1 MMATAT
7 ANGKPV
13 ERATQVRVLL
23 ILMLFLLSA
32 VAFLDRTNISVAGV
46 QMRQEYG
53 IDQIHLGWVFSA
65 FLIGYAVCQVPAGWL
80 AWRFGPRRVL
90 TVALIW
96 WGILCVLTA
105 LVSPQGAHA
114 LLLLILVR
122 FALGAGESV
131 MYPAGNQFISRWI
144 PVQERGKANGWI
156 FAGVGAG
163 STLSP
168 PLITAIIA
176 ADGWRAAFYACAG
189 IGLVAGLA
197 WFLLA
202 RDTPEEHK
210 DVSPAELAH
219 IHAGL
224 VAPGAPRAALP
235 WGAILSSGNV
245 WALFFS
251 YFAFGY
257 VAWIFFSWFFIYL
270 AEARHVDLKAS
281 AFYSMLPPLM
291 MMLGCLS
298 GGWISDRV
306 TAARGLYLGRSGLA
320 ILSFALTAIFV
331 VLGSMAQSTGL
342 AVIVLAGGAGALYL
356 SQSSFWSVS
365 ADIAG
370 PHTGVVA
377 GFMNMGCQIGGAL
390 TSSLTP
396 WIAAQYGWM
405 AAFGVAGALAVAGGL
420 IWALVD
426 PNRPLVPGV
435 AQDADTIEALA

>member
-1 MMATAT
+1 MTAK
-7 ANGKPV
+7 AG
-13 ERATQVRVLL
+13 RSRVRIMLVF
-23 ILMLFLLSA
+23 MLFLLSA

-46 QMRQEYG
+46 QMRQEYRF
-53 IDQIHLGWVFSA
+53 DQIHLGWVFSA
-65 FLIGYAVCQVPAGWL
+65 FLIGYAAFQVPAGWL
-80 AWRFGPRRVL
+80 AWRYGPRRVL
-90 TVALIW
+90 AIGIVW
-96 WGILCVLTA
+96 WGVLSVATA
-105 LVSPQGAHA
+105 LVSPGSAHA
-114 LLLLILVR
+114 LVLLVMVR
-122 FALGAGESV
+122 FLLGAGEAV

-163 STLSP
+163 SALSP
-168 PLITAIIA
+168 PLITLIIA
-176 ADGWRAAFYACAG
+176 GYGWRAAFYVCAA
-189 IGLVAGLA
+189 IGLVAALA

-202 RDTPEEHK
+202 RDRPEDHAG
-210 DVSPAELAH
+210 VSAGELAH
-219 IHAGL
+219 IRAGL
-224 VAPGAPRAALP
+224 VAPGAPRTALP
-235 WGAILSSGNV
+235 WGAILTSGNV

-257 VAWIFFSWFFIYL
+257 VVWIFFSWFFIYL

-306 TAARGLYLGRSGLA
+306 TATRGLYLGRSGLA
-320 ILSFALTAIFV
+320 ILSFALTAVFL
-331 VLGSMAQSTGL
+331 VLGSMAQSTAL
-342 AVIVLAGGAGALYL
+342 AVVVLAGGAGAMYL

-396 WIAAQYGWM
+396 WIAATWGWT
-405 AAFGVAGALAVAGGL
+405 AAFGVAGALAVAGAL

-426 PNRPLVPGV
+426 PTRLLIGGTVHGGDP
-435 AQDADTIEALA
+435 IEAIA

>member
-1 MMATAT
+1 MTAK
-7 ANGKPV
+7 AG
-13 ERATQVRVLL
+13 RSRVRIMLVF
-23 ILMLFLLSA
+23 MLFLLSA

-46 QMRQEYG
+46 QMRQEYRF
-53 IDQIHLGWVFSA
+53 DQIHLGWVFSA
-65 FLIGYAVCQVPAGWL
+65 FLIGYAAFQVPAGWL
-80 AWRFGPRRVL
+80 AWRYGPRRVL
-90 TVALIW
+90 AIGIVW
-96 WGILCVLTA
+96 WGVLSVATA
-105 LVSPQGAHA
+105 LVSPGSAHA
-114 LLLLILVR
+114 LVLLVMVR
-122 FALGAGESV
+122 FLLGAGEAV

-163 STLSP
+163 SALSP
-168 PLITAIIA
+168 PLITLIIA
-176 ADGWRAAFYACAG
+176 GYGWRAAFYVCAA
-189 IGLVAGLA
+189 IGLGAALA

-202 RDTPEEHK
+202 RDRPEDHAG
-210 DVSPAELAH
+210 VSAGELAH
-219 IHAGL
+219 IRAGL
-224 VAPGAPRAALP
+224 VAPGAPRTALP
-235 WGAILSSGNV
+235 WGAILTSGNV

-257 VAWIFFSWFFIYL
+257 VVWIFFSWFFIYL

-306 TAARGLYLGRSGLA
+306 TATRGLYLGRSGLA
-320 ILSFALTAIFV
+320 VLSFALTAVFL
-331 VLGSMAQSTGL
+331 VLGSMAQSTAL
-342 AVIVLAGGAGALYL
+342 AVVVLAGGAGAMYL

-396 WIAAQYGWM
+396 WIAATWGWT
-405 AAFGVAGALAVAGGL
+405 AAFGVAGALAVAGAL

-426 PNRPLVPGV
+426 PNRLLIGGTVHGGDP
-435 AQDADTIEALA
+435 IEAIA

>member
-1 MMATAT
+1 MMATGTAT
-7 ANGKPV
+7 ARGS
-13 ERATQVRVLL
+13 RARVLL
-23 ILMLFLLSA
+23 IFMLFLLSA

-46 QMRQEYG
+46 QMRQDYG

-65 FLIGYAVCQVPAGWL
+65 FLIGYAACQVPAGWL

-90 TVALIW
+90 TVALVW
-96 WGILCVLTA
+96 WGVLCVLTA

-114 LLLLILVR
+114 LMLLILVR

-144 PVQERGKANGWI
+144 PVQERGKANGVI

-176 ADGWRAAFYACAG
+176 ADGWRTAFYACAG
-189 IGLVAGLA
+189 IGLVAGIA

-210 DVSPAELAH
+210 HVSPAELAH

-224 VAPGAPRAALP
+224 VAPGAPRESLP
-235 WGAILSSGNV
+235 WGAILSSRNV

-270 AEARHVDLKAS
+270 AEVRHVDLKAS
-281 AFYSMLPPLM
+281 AVYSMLPPLM

-306 TAARGLYLGRSGLA
+306 TATRGLYLGRSGLA
-320 ILSFALTAIFV
+320 IVSFALTAVFV

-342 AVIVLAGGAGALYL
+342 AVVVLAGGAGALYL

-405 AAFGVAGALAVAGGL
+405 AAFGVAGALAVAGAL

-426 PNRPLVPGV
+426 PNRPLVPGS
-435 AQDADTIEALA
+435 AHGADAIEAIA

>member
-1 MMATAT
+1 M
-7 ANGKPV
+7 
-13 ERATQVRVLL
+13 
-23 ILMLFLLSA
+23 
-32 VAFLDRTNISVAGV
+32 
-46 QMRQEYG
+46 
-53 IDQIHLGWVFSA
+53 
-65 FLIGYAVCQVPAGWL
+65 
-80 AWRFGPRRVL
+80 
-90 TVALIW
+90 
-96 WGILCVLTA
+96 
-105 LVSPQGAHA
+105 
-114 LLLLILVR
+114 
-122 FALGAGESV
+122 
-131 MYPAGNQFISRWI
+131 
-144 PVQERGKANGWI
+144 
-156 FAGVGAG
+156 
-163 STLSP
+163 
-168 PLITAIIA
+168 
-176 ADGWRAAFYACAG
+176 
-189 IGLVAGLA
+189 
-197 WFLLA
+197 
-202 RDTPEEHK
+202 
-210 DVSPAELAH
+210 
-219 IHAGL
+219 
-224 VAPGAPRAALP
+224 
-235 WGAILSSGNV
+235 ILSSGNV

-270 AEARHVDLKAS
+270 AEARHVDLKSS

-306 TAARGLYLGRSGLA
+306 VAARGLYLGRSGLA
-320 ILSFALTAIFV
+320 MLSFALTAIFV

-435 AQDADTIEALA
+435 AQDADTIEAMA

>member
-1 MMATAT
+1 MMATST
-7 ANGKPV
+7 AAARGS
-13 ERATQVRVLL
+13 RVRVLL
-23 ILMLFLLSA
+23 IFMLFLLSA

-46 QMRQEYG
+46 QMRQDYG

-65 FLIGYAVCQVPAGWL
+65 FLIGYAACQVPAGWL

-90 TVALIW
+90 TVALVW
-96 WGILCVLTA
+96 WGVLCVLTA

-114 LLLLILVR
+114 LMLLILVR

-144 PVQERGKANGWI
+144 PVQERGKANGLI

-176 ADGWRAAFYACAG
+176 ADGWRTAFYACAG
-189 IGLVAGLA
+189 IGLVAGIA

-210 DVSPAELAH
+210 HVSPAELAH

-224 VAPGAPRAALP
+224 VAPGAPRESLP

-257 VAWIFFSWFFIYL
+257 VAWIFFSWFYIYL
-270 AEARHVDLKAS
+270 AEVRHVDLKAS
-281 AFYSMLPPLM
+281 AVYSMLPPLM

-306 TAARGLYLGRSGLA
+306 TATRGLYLGRSGLA
-320 ILSFALTAIFV
+320 IVSFALTAVFV
-331 VLGSMAQSTGL
+331 VLGSMTQSTGL
-342 AVIVLAGGAGALYL
+342 AVVVLAGGAGALYL

-405 AAFGVAGALAVAGGL
+405 AAFGVAGALAVAGAL

-426 PNRPLVPGV
+426 PNRPLVPG
-435 AQDADTIEALA
+435 AAHGADAIEAIA

>member
-1 MMATAT
+1 MMATSA
-7 ANGKPV
+7 AAARGS
-13 ERATQVRVLL
+13 RVRVLL
-23 ILMLFLLSA
+23 IFMLFLLSA

-65 FLIGYAVCQVPAGWL
+65 FLIGYAACQVPAGWL

-90 TVALIW
+90 TVALVW
-96 WGILCVLTA
+96 WGVLCVLTA

-114 LLLLILVR
+114 LMLLILVR

-144 PVQERGKANGWI
+144 PVQERGKANGLI

-176 ADGWRAAFYACAG
+176 ADGWRTAFYACAG
-189 IGLVAGLA
+189 IGLVAGIA

-224 VAPGAPRAALP
+224 VAPGAPRESLP
-235 WGAILSSGNV
+235 WGAILSSRNV

-257 VAWIFFSWFFIYL
+257 VAWIFFSWFYIYL
-270 AEARHVDLKAS
+270 AEVRHVDLKAS
-281 AFYSMLPPLM
+281 AVYSMLPPLM

-306 TAARGLYLGRSGLA
+306 TATRGLYLGRSGLA
-320 ILSFALTAIFV
+320 IVSFALTAVFV

-342 AVIVLAGGAGALYL
+342 AVVVLAGGAGALYL

-405 AAFGVAGALAVAGGL
+405 AAFGVAGALAVAGAL

-426 PNRPLVPGV
+426 PNRPLVPGGGQG
-435 AQDADTIEALA
+435 AAHGAETIEAIA

>member
-1 MMATAT
+1 
-7 ANGKPV
+7 
-13 ERATQVRVLL
+13 
-23 ILMLFLLSA
+23 
-32 VAFLDRTNISVAGV
+32 
-46 QMRQEYG
+46 
-53 IDQIHLGWVFSA
+53 
-65 FLIGYAVCQVPAGWL
+65 
-80 AWRFGPRRVL
+80 
-90 TVALIW
+90 
-96 WGILCVLTA
+96 
-105 LVSPQGAHA
+105 
-114 LLLLILVR
+114 
-122 FALGAGESV
+122 
-131 MYPAGNQFISRWI
+131 
-144 PVQERGKANGWI
+144 VQERGKANGWI

-176 ADGWRAAFYACAG
+176 ADGWRTAFYACAG

-197 WFLLA
+197 WFWLA

-210 DVSPAELAH
+210 HVSPAELAH

-224 VAPGAPRAALP
+224 VAPGAPRVALP

-320 ILSFALTAIFV
+320 IVSFALTAIFV

-342 AVIVLAGGAGALYL
+342 AVVVLAGGAGALYL

-420 IWALVD
+420 IWALVN
-426 PNRPLVPGV
+426 PNRPLVPDV
-435 AQDADTIEALA
+435 AHGADTIEAIA

>member
-1 MMATAT
+1 MMATST
-7 ANGKPV
+7 AAA
-13 ERATQVRVLL
+13 RRSRVRVLL
-23 ILMLFLLSA
+23 IFMLFLLSA

-65 FLIGYAVCQVPAGWL
+65 FLIGYAACQVPAGWL

-90 TVALIW
+90 TVALVW
-96 WGILCVLTA
+96 WGVLCVLTA

-114 LLLLILVR
+114 LMLLILVR

-144 PVQERGKANGWI
+144 PVQERGKANGLI

-176 ADGWRAAFYACAG
+176 ADGWRTAFYACAG
-189 IGLVAGLA
+189 IGLVAGIA

-210 DVSPAELAH
+210 GVSSAELAH

-224 VAPGAPRAALP
+224 VAPGAPRESLP
-235 WGAILSSGNV
+235 WGAILSSRNV

-257 VAWIFFSWFFIYL
+257 VAWIFFSWFYIYL
-270 AEARHVDLKAS
+270 AEVRHVDLKAS
-281 AFYSMLPPLM
+281 AVYSMLPPLM

-306 TAARGLYLGRSGLA
+306 TATRGLYLGRSGLA
-320 ILSFALTAIFV
+320 IVSFALTAVFV

-342 AVIVLAGGAGALYL
+342 AVVVLAGGAGALYL

-405 AAFGVAGALAVAGGL
+405 AAFGVAGALAVAGAL

-426 PNRPLVPGV
+426 PNRPLVPG
-435 AQDADTIEALA
+435 AAHGAETIEAIA